1 MVSYVDQEPRI
12 AIDALIGLPVVP
24 RGPATGRKFV
34 MPRIIVMSEP
44 NAEPE
49 SAITLDERVTPA
61 NLRSGHDSA
70 RLIERVGW
78 AVHDADDMEREDGEA
93 GGSAIR
99 PMTRSA
105 RRRAKAHTN

>member
-1 MVSYVDQEPRI
+1 
-12 AIDALIGLPVVP
+12 
-24 RGPATGRKFV
+24 
-34 MPRIIVMSEP
+34 MPRIIVMSDQSEGRGGVITLDVMMAEP
-44 NAEPE
+44 NPSPE
-49 SAITLDERVTPA
+49 GAITLDERVTA
-61 NLRSGHDSA
+61 ADLRSGHRSA
-70 RLIERVGW
+70 QLIERVGW